1 MAPVEAALFDVD
13 GTLLLSNDAHARA
26 WQRAFADHGY
36 EVSETRLRRLVG
48 MGGEKILAT
57 IDPSLS
63 DETEPG
69 KSISALHQRVFLEE
83 YLPTLPP
90 TRGGRA
96 LLECLAGAGVKRVVA
111 TSANRK
117 ELGAILNAARVADQF
132 DTEVTSDD
140 VDRSKP
146 DADVL
151 HAALRK
157 ARVDRGNAV
166 YIGDT
171 PYDVEAARRAG
182 VRCIA
187 VRSGG
192 WNDDDLANAYAIYND
207 PADIL
212 THFTEWYSP
221 RGARSE

>member
-1 MAPVEAALFDVD
+1 MDRVEAALFDVD
-13 GTLLLSNDAHARA
+13 GTLLISNDAHAHA
-26 WQRAFADHGY
+26 WQRALADHGY
-36 EVSETRLRRLVG
+36 EVSVTRLRRLVG
-48 MGGEKILAT
+48 MGGEKILAA
-57 IDPSLS
+57 IDPALS

-69 KSISALHQRVFLEE
+69 KSILALHLRIFLEE
-83 YLPTLPP
+83 YLPSLPP

-96 LLECLAGAGVKRVVA
+96 LLECLGSAGVKRVVA

-117 ELGAILNAARVADQF
+117 ELAALLGVARVADQF
-132 DTEVTSDD
+132 DTHVTSDD

-151 HAALRK
+151 HAALK
-157 ARVDRGNAV
+157 KVRVGHEKAV

-187 VRSGG
+187 VRTGG
-192 WNDDDLANAYAIYND
+192 WNDDELSNADAIYND
-207 PADIL
+207 PADVL
-212 THFTEWYSP
+212 AHLTEWYSP
-221 RGARSE
+221 PGVPCE